1 MRDLLLLNAYRLH
14 VPGLPLGGSTEGV
27 FAVPS
32 PTGGGRL
39 KVIASV
45 GLGWDHV
52 SVSLPNRCPNW
63 PEMSRVKDLFFCDDE
78 TAMQLHVPA
87 ADHVNNHPY
96 CLHLWRPHDVAIP
109 RPPGLLVGV
118 RGLSPEQVRA
128 MPRTALESVQDRAHA
143 ALTVQQPD
151 EVSSC

>member
-1 MRDLLLLNAYRLH
+1 MRDLLLLNAYRLR
-14 VPGLPLGGSTEGV
+14 VPGLPIGGSTEGV

-39 KVIASV
+39 RIIASV
-45 GLGWDHV
+45 GMGWDHV

-63 PEMSRVKDLFFCDDE
+63 PEMSRVKGLFFRDDE

-118 RGLSPEQVRA
+118 KDLTPEQVRA
-128 MPRTALESVQDRAHA
+128 MPRSVMEAVQDRVGA
-143 ALTVQQPD
+143 AMLAQRAG
-151 EVSSC
+151 E